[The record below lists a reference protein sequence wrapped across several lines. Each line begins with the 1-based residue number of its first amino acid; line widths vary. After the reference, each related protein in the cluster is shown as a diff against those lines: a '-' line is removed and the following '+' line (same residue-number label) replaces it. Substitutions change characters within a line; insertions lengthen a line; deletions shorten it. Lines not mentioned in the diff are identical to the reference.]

1 MSTLDN
7 SYLPVA
13 DPRTPRVAFLCGL
26 VGMILLAAAAYSFW
40 PGSGTSE
47 PEGSET
53 HGIAVVSPSASAAG
67 TAQALDPSL
76 EIDPVGVAGD
86 PAPATPSLEI
96 DPVGVAGDPAP
107 ATPSLEIDPV
117 GVAGDPAPATAET
130 ASLSPAD
137 SVEQVAAEREQQS
150 MHALAHIARSAGQ
163 GQSSPYPA
171 FDTQKD
177 LVIGPFVAP
186 SAIPV
191 EASEA
196 KASAPIG
203 QVAEHDEVEEVAE
216 PKLAILADSPVILTP
231 DPTDIVAASLSEIA
245 STSPPSKVAAI
256 RAVDPSGPAPALE
269 IEVTRTIWHPRS
281 SQRSALIKVSG
292 ASPVRLRE
300 GDWLGSLEVGAIEP
314 TRVVFRYDGVELRR
328 GLGE

>member
-7 SYLPVA
+7 SYLPGA
-13 DPRTPRVAFLCGL
+13 DPRTRRVAFLCGL

-40 PGSGTSE
+40 PGNGTSE

-67 TAQALDPSL
+67 NDPALAPSL
-76 EIDPVGVAGD
+76 EIDPVVVAEH
-86 PAPATPSLEI
+86 PAPAAPSLAI
-96 DPVGVAGDPAP
+96 DPTGVAEHPAP
-107 ATPSLEIDPV
+107 AV
-117 GVAGDPAPATAET
+117 AET

-137 SVEQVAAEREQQS
+137 SVEQQS

-163 GQSSPYPA
+163 GKISPYPV

-177 LVIGPFVAP
+177 LVLGPFVAP

-191 EASEA
+191 ETSEA

-216 PKLAILADSPVILTP
+216 PKLAILADSPVTLTP
-231 DPTDIVAASLSEIA
+231 DPADIVAASLSEIA
-245 STSPPSKVAAI
+245 STSPSTVAALTAPATVVAV
-256 RAVDPSGPAPALE
+256 RAVDPSGPAPAPE

-292 ASPVRLRE
+292 ASPVSLRE
-300 GDWLGSLEVGAIEP
+300 GDRLGSLEVGAIEP
-314 TRVVFRYDGVELRR
+314 TLVVFRYGGVELRR

>member
-7 SYLPVA
+7 SYLPGI

-40 PGSGTSE
+40 PGSGTSA

-53 HGIAVVSPSASAAG
+53 HGIAVVSRSASAVG
-67 TAQALDPSL
+67 TAPALAPSL
-76 EIDPVGVAGD
+76 EIDPVVVAEH
-86 PAPATPSLEI
+86 PAPAAPSLEI
-96 DPVGVAGDPAP
+96 DPTGVAEHPAP
-107 ATPSLEIDPV
+107 A
-117 GVAGDPAPATAET
+117 AAET
-130 ASLSPAD
+130 ASLSLAD
-137 SVEQVAAEREQQS
+137 SVEQQS

-177 LVIGPFVAP
+177 LVIGPFVEP

-191 EASEA
+191 VTSEA

-216 PKLAILADSPVILTP
+216 PELAILADSPVTLTP
-231 DPTDIVAASLSEIA
+231 DPTDIVAASLSEIT
-245 STSPPSKVAAI
+245 STSPAKVAAV
-256 RAVDPSGPAPALE
+256 RAVDPSGPAPAPE

-300 GDWLGSLEVGAIEP
+300 GDRLGSLEVGAIEP
-314 TRVVFRYDGVELRR
+314 TLVVFRYGDVELRR

>member
-7 SYLPVA
+7 SYLPGA
-13 DPRTPRVAFLCGL
+13 DPRTRRVAFLCGL

-40 PGSGTSE
+40 PGNGTSE

-67 TAQALDPSL
+67 NDPALAPSL
-76 EIDPVGVAGD
+76 EIDPVVVAEH
-86 PAPATPSLEI
+86 PAPAAPSLEI
-96 DPVGVAGDPAP
+96 DPTGVAEHPAP
-107 ATPSLEIDPV
+107 A
-117 GVAGDPAPATAET
+117 AAET

-137 SVEQVAAEREQQS
+137 SVEQQS

-191 EASEA
+191 VTSEA

-216 PKLAILADSPVILTP
+216 PELAILADSPVTLTP
-231 DPTDIVAASLSEIA
+231 DPTDIVAASLSEIT
-245 STSPPSKVAAI
+245 STSPAKVAAV
-256 RAVDPSGPAPALE
+256 RAVDPSGPAPAPE

-300 GDWLGSLEVGAIEP
+300 GDRLGSLEVGAIEP
-314 TRVVFRYDGVELRR
+314 TLVVFRYGDVELRR

>member
-7 SYLPVA
+7 SYLPGA

-67 TAQALDPSL
+67 TAQALD
-76 EIDPVGVAGD
+76 
-86 PAPATPSLEI
+86 PSLEI

-216 PKLAILADSPVILTP
+216 PKLAILADSPVTLTP
-231 DPTDIVAASLSEIA
+231 DSTDIVAASLSEIA

-256 RAVDPSGPAPALE
+256 GAVDPSGPAPALE

>member
-7 SYLPVA
+7 SYLPGI

-53 HGIAVVSPSASAAG
+53 HGIAVVSRSASAVG
-67 TAQALDPSL
+67 TAPALAPSL
-76 EIDPVGVAGD
+76 EIDPVVVAEH
-86 PAPATPSLEI
+86 PAPA
-96 DPVGVAGDPAP
+96 A
-107 ATPSLEIDPV
+107 
-117 GVAGDPAPATAET
+117 AET

-137 SVEQVAAEREQQS
+137 SVEQQS

-177 LVIGPFVAP
+177 LVIGPFVEP

-191 EASEA
+191 VTSEA

-216 PKLAILADSPVILTP
+216 PELAILADSPVTLTP
-231 DPTDIVAASLSEIA
+231 DPTDIVAASLSEIT
-245 STSPPSKVAAI
+245 STSPAKVAAV
-256 RAVDPSGPAPALE
+256 RAVDPSGPAPAPE

-300 GDWLGSLEVGAIEP
+300 GDRLGSLEVGAIEP
-314 TRVVFRYDGVELRR
+314 TLVVFRYGDVELRR

>member
-7 SYLPVA
+7 SYLPGI

-53 HGIAVVSPSASAAG
+53 HGIAVVSRSASAVG
-67 TAQALDPSL
+67 TAPALAPSL
-76 EIDPVGVAGD
+76 EIDPVVVAEH
-86 PAPATPSLEI
+86 PAPA
-96 DPVGVAGDPAP
+96 A
-107 ATPSLEIDPV
+107 
-117 GVAGDPAPATAET
+117 AET

-137 SVEQVAAEREQQS
+137 SVEQQS

-177 LVIGPFVAP
+177 LVIGPFVEP

-191 EASEA
+191 VTSEA

-216 PKLAILADSPVILTP
+216 PELAILADSPVTLTP
-231 DPTDIVAASLSEIA
+231 DPTDIVAASLSEIT
-245 STSPPSKVAAI
+245 STSPAKVAAI
-256 RAVDPSGPAPALE
+256 RAVDPSGPAPAPE

-300 GDWLGSLEVGAIEP
+300 GDRLGSLEVGAIEP
-314 TRVVFRYDGVELRR
+314 TLVVFRYGDVELRR

>member
-1 MSTLDN
+1 LILSTLDN
-7 SYLPVA
+7 SYLPGI

-40 PGSGTSE
+40 PGSGTSA

-53 HGIAVVSPSASAAG
+53 HGIAVVSRSASAVG
-67 TAQALDPSL
+67 TAPALAPSL
-76 EIDPVGVAGD
+76 EIDPVVVAEH
-86 PAPATPSLEI
+86 PAPA
-96 DPVGVAGDPAP
+96 A
-107 ATPSLEIDPV
+107 
-117 GVAGDPAPATAET
+117 AET

-137 SVEQVAAEREQQS
+137 SVEQQS

-191 EASEA
+191 ETSEA

-203 QVAEHDEVEEVAE
+203 QVAEHDGVEEG
-216 PKLAILADSPVILTP
+216 ADKPCLDKKENKKCSFFYINPLFRRR
-231 DPTDIVAASLSEIA
+231 IA
-245 STSPPSKVAAI
+245 SPIGLS
-256 RAVDPSGPAPALE
+256 
-269 IEVTRTIWHPRS
+269 
-281 SQRSALIKVSG
+281 
-292 ASPVRLRE
+292 
-300 GDWLGSLEVGAIEP
+300 
-314 TRVVFRYDGVELRR
+314 RYQ
-328 GLGE
+328 GLKGFNLMENWG

>member
-7 SYLPVA
+7 SYLPGI

-53 HGIAVVSPSASAAG
+53 HGIAVVSRSASAVG
-67 TAQALDPSL
+67 TAPALAPSL
-76 EIDPVGVAGD
+76 EIDPVVVAEH
-86 PAPATPSLEI
+86 PAPAAPSLEI
-96 DPVGVAGDPAP
+96 DPVVVAEHPAP
-107 ATPSLEIDPV
+107 A
-117 GVAGDPAPATAET
+117 AAET

-137 SVEQVAAEREQQS
+137 SVEQQS

-191 EASEA
+191 VTGEA

-216 PKLAILADSPVILTP
+216 PELAILADSPVTLTP
-231 DPTDIVAASLSEIA
+231 DPTDIVAASLSEIT
-245 STSPPSKVAAI
+245 STSPAKVAAV
-256 RAVDPSGPAPALE
+256 RAVDPSGPAPAPE

-300 GDWLGSLEVGAIEP
+300 GDRLGSLEVGAIEP
-314 TRVVFRYDGVELRR
+314 TLVVFRYGDVELRR

>member
-7 SYLPVA
+7 SYLTGA

-53 HGIAVVSPSASAAG
+53 HGIAVVSRSTSAAG

-76 EIDPVGVAGD
+76 EIDPVGVAGH
-86 PAPATPSLEI
+86 PAPA
-96 DPVGVAGDPAP
+96 A
-107 ATPSLEIDPV
+107 
-117 GVAGDPAPATAET
+117 AET

-137 SVEQVAAEREQQS
+137 SVEQQS

-216 PKLAILADSPVILTP
+216 PKLAILADSPVTLTP

-256 RAVDPSGPAPALE
+256 RAVDPSGPAPAPE

-314 TRVVFRYDGVELRR
+314 TLVVFRYDGVELRR

>member
-7 SYLPVA
+7 SYLPGI

-26 VGMILLAAAAYSFW
+26 VGMILLATAAYAFW

-53 HGIAVVSPSASAAG
+53 HGIAVVSRSASAVG
-67 TAQALDPSL
+67 TAPALAPSL
-76 EIDPVGVAGD
+76 EIDPVVVAEH
-86 PAPATPSLEI
+86 PAPAAPSLEI
-96 DPVGVAGDPAP
+96 DPVVVAEHPAP
-107 ATPSLEIDPV
+107 A
-117 GVAGDPAPATAET
+117 AAET

-137 SVEQVAAEREQQS
+137 SVEQQS

-163 GQSSPYPA
+163 GQSSPYPT

-191 EASEA
+191 VTGEA

-216 PKLAILADSPVILTP
+216 PELAILADSPVTLTP
-231 DPTDIVAASLSEIA
+231 DPTDIVAASLSEIT
-245 STSPPSKVAAI
+245 STSPAKVAAV
-256 RAVDPSGPAPALE
+256 RAVDPSGPAPAPE

-300 GDWLGSLEVGAIEP
+300 GDRLGSLEVGAIEP
-314 TRVVFRYDGVELRR
+314 TLVVFRYGDVELRR

>member
-7 SYLPVA
+7 SYLPGA

-26 VGMILLAAAAYSFW
+26 VGMILLATAAYAFW

-53 HGIAVVSPSASAAG
+53 HGIAVVSRSASAVG
-67 TAQALDPSL
+67 TAPALAPSL
-76 EIDPVGVAGD
+76 EIDPVVVAEH
-86 PAPATPSLEI
+86 PAPAAPSLEI
-96 DPVGVAGDPAP
+96 DPVVVAEHPAP
-107 ATPSLEIDPV
+107 A
-117 GVAGDPAPATAET
+117 AAET

-150 MHALAHIARSAGQ
+150 IHALAHIARSAGQ
-163 GQSSPYPA
+163 GQSSPYPT

-191 EASEA
+191 VTGEA

-216 PKLAILADSPVILTP
+216 PELAILADSPVTLTP
-231 DPTDIVAASLSEIA
+231 DPTDIVAASLSEIT
-245 STSPPSKVAAI
+245 STSPAKVAAV
-256 RAVDPSGPAPALE
+256 RAVDPSGPAPAPE

-314 TRVVFRYDGVELRR
+314 TLVVFRYDGVELRR

>member
-1 MSTLDN
+1 LILSTLDN
-7 SYLPVA
+7 SHLPGA

-53 HGIAVVSPSASAAG
+53 HGIAVVSPSANAAG

-76 EIDPVGVAGD
+76 EIDPVGVAEH

-117 GVAGDPAPATAET
+117 GVAEHPAPATAET

-137 SVEQVAAEREQQS
+137 SVEQQS

-216 PKLAILADSPVILTP
+216 PKLAILADSPVTLTP

-256 RAVDPSGPAPALE
+256 RAVDPSGPAPAPE

-300 GDWLGSLEVGAIEP
+300 GDWLGSLEVGSIEP

>member
-7 SYLPVA
+7 SYLPGA

-53 HGIAVVSPSASAAG
+53 HGIAVVSRSASAVG
-67 TAQALDPSL
+67 TAPALAPSL
-76 EIDPVGVAGD
+76 EIDPVVVAEH
-86 PAPATPSLEI
+86 PAPA
-96 DPVGVAGDPAP
+96 A
-107 ATPSLEIDPV
+107 
-117 GVAGDPAPATAET
+117 AET

-137 SVEQVAAEREQQS
+137 SVEQQS

-191 EASEA
+191 VTGEA

-216 PKLAILADSPVILTP
+216 PELAILADSPVTLTP
-231 DPTDIVAASLSEIA
+231 DPTDIVAASLSEIT
-245 STSPPSKVAAI
+245 STSPAKVAAV
-256 RAVDPSGPAPALE
+256 RAVDPSGPAPAPE

-300 GDWLGSLEVGAIEP
+300 GDRLGSLEVGAIEP
-314 TRVVFRYDGVELRR
+314 TLVVFRYGDVELRR

>member
-7 SYLPVA
+7 SYLPGA
-13 DPRTPRVAFLCGL
+13 DPRTRRVAFLCGL
-26 VGMILLAAAAYSFW
+26 VGMILLATAAYAFW

-53 HGIAVVSPSASAAG
+53 HGIAVVSRSASAVG
-67 TAQALDPSL
+67 TAPALAPSL
-76 EIDPVGVAGD
+76 EIDPVVVAEH
-86 PAPATPSLEI
+86 PAPA
-96 DPVGVAGDPAP
+96 A
-107 ATPSLEIDPV
+107 
-117 GVAGDPAPATAET
+117 AET

-163 GQSSPYPA
+163 GQSSPYPT

-191 EASEA
+191 ETSEA

-203 QVAEHDEVEEVAE
+203 QVPEHDGVEEGAE
-216 PKLAILADSPVILTP
+216 PKLAILADSPVTLTP

-300 GDWLGSLEVGAIEP
+300 GDRLGSLEVGAIEP
-314 TRVVFRYDGVELRR
+314 TLVVFRYDGVELRR

>member
-1 MSTLDN
+1 LILSTLDN
-7 SYLPVA
+7 SYLPGI

-53 HGIAVVSPSASAAG
+53 HGIAVVSRSASAVG
-67 TAQALDPSL
+67 TAPALAPSL
-76 EIDPVGVAGD
+76 EIDPVVVAEH
-86 PAPATPSLEI
+86 PAPA
-96 DPVGVAGDPAP
+96 A
-107 ATPSLEIDPV
+107 
-117 GVAGDPAPATAET
+117 AET

-137 SVEQVAAEREQQS
+137 SVEQQS

-191 EASEA
+191 VTGEA

-216 PKLAILADSPVILTP
+216 PELAILADSPVTLTP
-231 DPTDIVAASLSEIA
+231 DPTDIVAASLSEIT
-245 STSPPSKVAAI
+245 STSPAKVAAV
-256 RAVDPSGPAPALE
+256 RAVDPSGPAPAPE

-300 GDWLGSLEVGAIEP
+300 GDRLGSLEVGAIEP
-314 TRVVFRYDGVELRR
+314 TLVVFRYGDVELRR

>member
-7 SYLPVA
+7 SYLPGI

-53 HGIAVVSPSASAAG
+53 HGIAVVSRSASAVG
-67 TAQALDPSL
+67 TAPALAPSL
-76 EIDPVGVAGD
+76 EIDPVVVAEH
-86 PAPATPSLEI
+86 PAPA
-96 DPVGVAGDPAP
+96 A
-107 ATPSLEIDPV
+107 
-117 GVAGDPAPATAET
+117 AET

-137 SVEQVAAEREQQS
+137 SVEQQS

-191 EASEA
+191 VTGEA

-216 PKLAILADSPVILTP
+216 PELAILADSPVTLTP
-231 DPTDIVAASLSEIA
+231 DPTDIVAASLSEIT
-245 STSPPSKVAAI
+245 STSPAKVAAV
-256 RAVDPSGPAPALE
+256 RAVDPSGPAPAPE

-300 GDWLGSLEVGAIEP
+300 GDRLGSLEVGAIEP
-314 TRVVFRYDGVELRR
+314 TLVVFRYGDVELRR

>member
-7 SYLPVA
+7 SYLPGI

-53 HGIAVVSPSASAAG
+53 HGIAVVSRSASAVG
-67 TAQALDPSL
+67 TAPALAPSL
-76 EIDPVGVAGD
+76 EIDPVVVAEH
-86 PAPATPSLEI
+86 PAPAAPSLEI
-96 DPVGVAGDPAP
+96 DPVVVAEHPAP
-107 ATPSLEIDPV
+107 A
-117 GVAGDPAPATAET
+117 AAET

-137 SVEQVAAEREQQS
+137 SVEQQS

-216 PKLAILADSPVILTP
+216 PELAILADSPVTLTP
-231 DPTDIVAASLSEIA
+231 DPTDIVAASLSEIT
-245 STSPPSKVAAI
+245 STSPAKVAAV
-256 RAVDPSGPAPALE
+256 RAVDPSGPAPAPE

-300 GDWLGSLEVGAIEP
+300 GDRLGSLEVGAIEP
-314 TRVVFRYDGVELRR
+314 TLVVFRYGDVELRR

>member
-1 MSTLDN
+1 LILSTLDN
-7 SYLPVA
+7 SYLPGI

-53 HGIAVVSPSASAAG
+53 HGIAVVSRSASAVG
-67 TAQALDPSL
+67 TAPALAPSL
-76 EIDPVGVAGD
+76 EIDPVVVAEH
-86 PAPATPSLEI
+86 PAPAAPSLEI
-96 DPVGVAGDPAP
+96 DPVVVAEHPAP
-107 ATPSLEIDPV
+107 A
-117 GVAGDPAPATAET
+117 AAET

-137 SVEQVAAEREQQS
+137 SVEQQS

-191 EASEA
+191 VTSEA

-216 PKLAILADSPVILTP
+216 PELAILADSPVTLTP
-231 DPTDIVAASLSEIA
+231 DPTDIVAASLSEIT
-245 STSPPSKVAAI
+245 STSPAKVAAV
-256 RAVDPSGPAPALE
+256 RAVDPSGPAPAPE

-300 GDWLGSLEVGAIEP
+300 GDRLGSLEVGAIEP
-314 TRVVFRYDGVELRR
+314 TLVVFRYGDVELRR

>member
-1 MSTLDN
+1 
-7 SYLPVA
+7 
-13 DPRTPRVAFLCGL
+13 
-26 VGMILLAAAAYSFW
+26 
-40 PGSGTSE
+40 
-47 PEGSET
+47 
-53 HGIAVVSPSASAAG
+53 
-67 TAQALDPSL
+67 
-76 EIDPVGVAGD
+76 
-86 PAPATPSLEI
+86 
-96 DPVGVAGDPAP
+96 
-107 ATPSLEIDPV
+107 
-117 GVAGDPAPATAET
+117 
-130 ASLSPAD
+130 
-137 SVEQVAAEREQQS
+137 

-191 EASEA
+191 VTGEA

-216 PKLAILADSPVILTP
+216 PELAILADSPVTLTP

-300 GDWLGSLEVGAIEP
+300 GDRLGSLEVGAIEP
-314 TRVVFRYDGVELRR
+314 TLVVFRYGDVELRR

>member
-7 SYLPVA
+7 SYLPGI

-53 HGIAVVSPSASAAG
+53 HGIAVVSRSASAVG
-67 TAQALDPSL
+67 TAPALAPSL
-76 EIDPVGVAGD
+76 EIDPVVVAEH
-86 PAPATPSLEI
+86 PAPAAPSLEI
-96 DPVGVAGDPAP
+96 DPVVVAEHPAP
-107 ATPSLEIDPV
+107 A
-117 GVAGDPAPATAET
+117 AAET

-137 SVEQVAAEREQQS
+137 SVEQQS

-191 EASEA
+191 VTSEA

-216 PKLAILADSPVILTP
+216 PELAILADSPVTLTP
-231 DPTDIVAASLSEIA
+231 DPTDIVAASLSEIT
-245 STSPPSKVAAI
+245 STSPAKVAAV
-256 RAVDPSGPAPALE
+256 RAVDPSGPAPAPE

-300 GDWLGSLEVGAIEP
+300 GDRLGSLEVGAIEP
-314 TRVVFRYDGVELRR
+314 TLVVFRYGDVELRR

>member
-1 MSTLDN
+1 LSTLDN
-7 SYLPVA
+7 SYLPGA

-86 PAPATPSLEI
+86 R
-96 DPVGVAGDPAP
+96 DPAP

-216 PKLAILADSPVILTP
+216 PKLAILADSPVTLTP
-231 DPTDIVAASLSEIA
+231 DSTDIVAASLSEIA

-256 RAVDPSGPAPALE
+256 GAVDPSGPAPALE

>member
-1 MSTLDN
+1 LSTLDN
-7 SYLPVA
+7 SYLPGA
-13 DPRTPRVAFLCGL
+13 DPRTPRVVFLCGL
-26 VGMILLAAAAYSFW
+26 VGMILLATAAYSFW

-53 HGIAVVSPSASAAG
+53 HGIAVVSRSASAGG
-67 TAQALDPSL
+67 TAQALEPSL
-76 EIDPVGVAGD
+76 EIDPAGVAEHL
-86 PAPATPSLEI
+86 APA
-96 DPVGVAGDPAP
+96 A
-107 ATPSLEIDPV
+107 
-117 GVAGDPAPATAET
+117 AET

-150 MHALAHIARSAGQ
+150 IHALAHIARSAGQ
-163 GQSSPYPA
+163 GQSSPYPT

-191 EASEA
+191 ETSEA

-203 QVAEHDEVEEVAE
+203 QVPEHDGVEEGAE
-216 PKLAILADSPVILTP
+216 PKLAILADSPVTLTP

-300 GDWLGSLEVGAIEP
+300 GDRLGSLEVGAIEP
-314 TRVVFRYDGVELRR
+314 TLVVFRYDGVELRR

>member
-7 SYLPVA
+7 SYLPGI

-53 HGIAVVSPSASAAG
+53 HGIAVVSRSASAVG
-67 TAQALDPSL
+67 TAPALAPSL
-76 EIDPVGVAGD
+76 EIDPVVVAEH
-86 PAPATPSLEI
+86 PAPA
-96 DPVGVAGDPAP
+96 A
-107 ATPSLEIDPV
+107 
-117 GVAGDPAPATAET
+117 AET

-137 SVEQVAAEREQQS
+137 SVEQQS

-191 EASEA
+191 VTSEA

-216 PKLAILADSPVILTP
+216 PELAILADSPVTLTP
-231 DPTDIVAASLSEIA
+231 DPTDIVAASLSEIT
-245 STSPPSKVAAI
+245 STSPAKVAAV
-256 RAVDPSGPAPALE
+256 RAVDPSGPAPAPE

-300 GDWLGSLEVGAIEP
+300 GDRLGSLEVGAIEP
-314 TRVVFRYDGVELRR
+314 TLVVFRYGDVELRR

>member
-1 MSTLDN
+1 
-7 SYLPVA
+7 
-13 DPRTPRVAFLCGL
+13 
-26 VGMILLAAAAYSFW
+26 MILLAAAAYSFW

-53 HGIAVVSPSASAAG
+53 HGIAVVSRSTSAAG

-76 EIDPVGVAGD
+76 EIDPVGVAEH

-96 DPVGVAGDPAP
+96 DPVGVAGHPAP
-107 ATPSLEIDPV
+107 A
-117 GVAGDPAPATAET
+117 AAET

-216 PKLAILADSPVILTP
+216 PKLAILADSPVTLTP

-256 RAVDPSGPAPALE
+256 RAVDPSGPAPAPE

-314 TRVVFRYDGVELRR
+314 TLVVFRYDGVELRR

>member
-1 MSTLDN
+1 LSTLDN
-7 SYLPVA
+7 SYLPGI

-53 HGIAVVSPSASAAG
+53 HGIAVVSRSASAVG
-67 TAQALDPSL
+67 TAPALAPSL
-76 EIDPVGVAGD
+76 EIDPVVVAEH
-86 PAPATPSLEI
+86 PAPAAPSLEI
-96 DPVGVAGDPAP
+96 DPVVVAEHPAP
-107 ATPSLEIDPV
+107 A
-117 GVAGDPAPATAET
+117 AAET

-137 SVEQVAAEREQQS
+137 SVEQQS

-191 EASEA
+191 VTGEA

-216 PKLAILADSPVILTP
+216 PELAILADSPVTLTP
-231 DPTDIVAASLSEIA
+231 DPTDIVAASLSEIT
-245 STSPPSKVAAI
+245 STSPAKVAAV
-256 RAVDPSGPAPALE
+256 RAVDPSGPAPAPE

-300 GDWLGSLEVGAIEP
+300 GDRLGSLEVGAIEP
-314 TRVVFRYDGVELRR
+314 TLVVFRYGDVELRR

>member
-1 MSTLDN
+1 M
-7 SYLPVA
+7 
-13 DPRTPRVAFLCGL
+13 
-26 VGMILLAAAAYSFW
+26 
-40 PGSGTSE
+40 
-47 PEGSET
+47 
-53 HGIAVVSPSASAAG
+53 
-67 TAQALDPSL
+67 
-76 EIDPVGVAGD
+76 
-86 PAPATPSLEI
+86 
-96 DPVGVAGDPAP
+96 
-107 ATPSLEIDPV
+107 
-117 GVAGDPAPATAET
+117 
-130 ASLSPAD
+130 SPAD

-216 PKLAILADSPVILTP
+216 PKLAILADSPVTLTP
-231 DPTDIVAASLSEIA
+231 DSTDIVAASLSEIA

-256 RAVDPSGPAPALE
+256 GAVDPSGPAPALE

>member
-1 MSTLDN
+1 LILSTLDN
-7 SYLPVA
+7 SYLPGI

-53 HGIAVVSPSASAAG
+53 HGIAVVSRSASAVG
-67 TAQALDPSL
+67 TAPALAPSL
-76 EIDPVGVAGD
+76 EIDPVVVAEH
-86 PAPATPSLEI
+86 PAPAAPSLEI
-96 DPVGVAGDPAP
+96 DPVVVAEHPAP
-107 ATPSLEIDPV
+107 A
-117 GVAGDPAPATAET
+117 AAET

-137 SVEQVAAEREQQS
+137 SVEQQS

-191 EASEA
+191 VTSEA

-216 PKLAILADSPVILTP
+216 PELAILADSPVTLTP
-231 DPTDIVAASLSEIA
+231 DPTDIVAASLSEIT
-245 STSPPSKVAAI
+245 STSPAKVAAV
-256 RAVDPSGPAPALE
+256 RAVDPSGPAPAPE

-300 GDWLGSLEVGAIEP
+300 GDRLGSLEVGAIQP
-314 TRVVFRYDGVELRR
+314 TLVVFRYGDVELRR

>member
-7 SYLPVA
+7 SYLPGA

-26 VGMILLAAAAYSFW
+26 VGMILLAAAAYSLW

-67 TAQALDPSL
+67 TSQALDPSL
-76 EIDPVGVAGD
+76 EIDPVGVAEP

-96 DPVGVAGDPAP
+96 DPVGVAEPPA
-107 ATPSLEIDPV
+107 L
-117 GVAGDPAPATAET
+117 ATAET

-137 SVEQVAAEREQQS
+137 SVEQVAAKREQQS

-191 EASEA
+191 VTSEA

-216 PKLAILADSPVILTP
+216 PELAILADSPVTLTP
-231 DPTDIVAASLSEIA
+231 DPTDIVAASLSEIT
-245 STSPPSKVAAI
+245 STSPAKVAAV
-256 RAVDPSGPAPALE
+256 RAVDPSGPAPVPE

>member
-7 SYLPVA
+7 SYLPGA
-13 DPRTPRVAFLCGL
+13 DPRTRRVAFLCGL
-26 VGMILLAAAAYSFW
+26 VGMIMLAAAAYSFW
-40 PGSGTSE
+40 PGNGTSE

-53 HGIAVVSPSASAAG
+53 HGIAVVARSASAEG
-67 TAQALDPSL
+67 TAHALDPSL
-76 EIDPVGVAGD
+76 EIDPVGVAEP

-96 DPVGVAGDPAP
+96 DPVVVAEHPAP
-107 ATPSLEIDPV
+107 A
-117 GVAGDPAPATAET
+117 AAET

-137 SVEQVAAEREQQS
+137 SVEQQS

-163 GQSSPYPA
+163 GQSSPYPT

-191 EASEA
+191 VTSEA

-216 PKLAILADSPVILTP
+216 PELAILADSPVTLTP
-231 DPTDIVAASLSEIA
+231 DPTDIVAASLSEIT
-245 STSPPSKVAAI
+245 STSPAKVAAV
-256 RAVDPSGPAPALE
+256 RAVDPSGPAPAPE

-314 TRVVFRYDGVELRR
+314 TLVVFRYDGVELRR

>member
-7 SYLPVA
+7 SYLPGI

-40 PGSGTSE
+40 PGSGASE
-47 PEGSET
+47 LESRET
-53 HGIAVVSPSASAAG
+53 HGIAVSPLSASAAL
-67 TAQALDPSL
+67 TA
-76 EIDPVGVAGD
+76 

-96 DPVGVAGDPAP
+96 DPVGVVEDPAS
-107 ATPSLEIDPV
+107 A
-117 GVAGDPAPATAET
+117 VAEKP
-130 ASLSPAD
+130 SLSPAD
-137 SVEQVAAEREQQS
+137 SVEQQS

-191 EASEA
+191 VTGEA

-216 PKLAILADSPVILTP
+216 PELAILADSPVTLTP
-231 DPTDIVAASLSEIA
+231 DPTDIVAASLSEIT
-245 STSPPSKVAAI
+245 STSPAKVAAV
-256 RAVDPSGPAPALE
+256 RAVDPSGPAPAPE

-300 GDWLGSLEVGAIEP
+300 GDRLGSLEVGAIEP
-314 TRVVFRYDGVELRR
+314 TLVVFRYGDVELRR

>member
-1 MSTLDN
+1 LILSTLDN
-7 SYLPVA
+7 SYLPGI

-53 HGIAVVSPSASAAG
+53 HGIAVVSRSASAVG
-67 TAQALDPSL
+67 TAPALAPSL
-76 EIDPVGVAGD
+76 EIDPVVVAEH
-86 PAPATPSLEI
+86 PAPAAPSLEI
-96 DPVGVAGDPAP
+96 DPVVVAEHPAP
-107 ATPSLEIDPV
+107 A
-117 GVAGDPAPATAET
+117 AAET

-137 SVEQVAAEREQQS
+137 SVEQQS

-191 EASEA
+191 VTGEA

-216 PKLAILADSPVILTP
+216 PELAILADSPVTLTP
-231 DPTDIVAASLSEIA
+231 DPTDIVAASLSEIT
-245 STSPPSKVAAI
+245 STSPAKVAAV
-256 RAVDPSGPAPALE
+256 RAVDPSGPAPAPE

-300 GDWLGSLEVGAIEP
+300 GDRLGSLEVGAIEP
-314 TRVVFRYDGVELRR
+314 TLVVFRYGDVELRR

>member
-7 SYLPVA
+7 SYLPGI

-53 HGIAVVSPSASAAG
+53 HGIAVVSRSASAVG
-67 TAQALDPSL
+67 TAPALAPSL
-76 EIDPVGVAGD
+76 EIDPVVVAEH
-86 PAPATPSLEI
+86 PAPAAPSLEI
-96 DPVGVAGDPAP
+96 DPVVVAEHPAP
-107 ATPSLEIDPV
+107 A
-117 GVAGDPAPATAET
+117 AAET

-137 SVEQVAAEREQQS
+137 SVEQQS

-163 GQSSPYPA
+163 GQSSPDPA

-191 EASEA
+191 VTSEA

-216 PKLAILADSPVILTP
+216 PELAILADSPVTLTP
-231 DPTDIVAASLSEIA
+231 DPTDIVAASLSEIT
-245 STSPPSKVAAI
+245 STSPAKVAAV
-256 RAVDPSGPAPALE
+256 RAVDPSGPAPAPE

-300 GDWLGSLEVGAIEP
+300 GDRLGSLEVGAIEP
-314 TRVVFRYDGVELRR
+314 TLVVFRYGDVELRR